1 MYYTNLIWINIRL
14 RNIRSRKLL
23 IVSSEWFLSLF
34 KWIFSFLYEQKSNEI
49 RNFFVLLFFIY
60 SAISILSVVQNK

>member
-49 RNFFVLLFFIY
+49 RNFFVLLFFIC